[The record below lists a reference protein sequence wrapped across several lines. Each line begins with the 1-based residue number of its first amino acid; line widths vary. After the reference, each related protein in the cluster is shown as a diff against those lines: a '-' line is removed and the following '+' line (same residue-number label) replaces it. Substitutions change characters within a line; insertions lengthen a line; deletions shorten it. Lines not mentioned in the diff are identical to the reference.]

1 MLLCIAIIMFIVAFA
16 SVPLYRLFCQVTGF
30 GGTTKVIDDVN
41 YQGEIIDR
49 WITVR
54 FNADTD
60 PKLPWKFKP
69 EQKSIKVRVGESSL
83 VYYSV
88 KNNSKE
94 DIIGTAIYNVTPNKA
109 GEYFVKQHCFCFE
122 EQLIK
127 AGQKIPLPVAF
138 FIDPDI
144 INDHNL
150 DDVKT
155 ITLSYSFFREKEQN

>member
-1 MLLCIAIIMFIVAFA
+1 MFGIAFA

-30 GGTTKVIDDVN
+30 GGTTKVADEN
-41 YQGEIIDR
+41 YQEQIIDR

-60 PKLPWKFKP
+60 PKLPWQFKP

-83 VYYSV
+83 AYYSV
-88 KNNSKE
+88 KNIS
-94 DIIGTAIYNVTPNKA
+94 DQDVIGTAVYNVTPNKA

-127 AGQKIPLPVAF
+127 AGQKVPLPVSF
-138 FIDPDI
+138 FIDPEI
-144 INDHNL
+144 IKDHNL
-150 DDVKT
+150 DEVKT
-155 ITLSYSFFREKEQN
+155 ITLSYSFFRIKKEK